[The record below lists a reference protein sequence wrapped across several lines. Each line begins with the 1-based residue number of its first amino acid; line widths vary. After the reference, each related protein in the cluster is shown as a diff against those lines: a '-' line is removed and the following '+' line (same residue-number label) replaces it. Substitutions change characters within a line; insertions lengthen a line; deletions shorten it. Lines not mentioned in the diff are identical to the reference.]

1 MTNYTYGD
9 GAPRG
14 SAGASVRWN
23 AIALVGRQGVI
34 LVVSV
39 ILAGVLGPTA
49 YGIVAQA
56 NVFMTLAT
64 LLLDQ
69 GLTASLVSQRS
80 ISARLAGAASSLN
93 ILLSGVLFLLI
104 VLFARPIS
112 DFLTTPELVQ
122 ILPVLG
128 AGLIFKAVAIVPR
141 MLLTRQLFFS
151 PIAAAEVYSALV
163 GGVAG
168 LVAAWQGAGY
178 WSIVIQLIVTD
189 FVAAIIFI
197 WSAKPPWP
205 NLAFRALRDSLG
217 FGVRVFF
224 GNLVAFGSRNVDN
237 LLIGKFAGSTQL
249 GFYSL
254 AYRVLLTPIQM
265 IGQTVT
271 RVLFPAIAAA
281 QGDRAA
287 ISGLLIKS
295 TRSIA
300 LASFPLMAFVAISAP
315 DTIQIFLGS
324 AWLPAVPV
332 LMILGITGARQAVTS
347 TNAPLLLGS
356 GRADLHLRFNLVAA
370 AVQIAGI
377 VAGLPWGIVGVAWG
391 YTIAGFVLT
400 PVIGYLQKLLA
411 GTTYRKQLGALFAP
425 LVCSILAASAYY
437 ALVFVEI
444 GEVVRLCIGLSAF
457 VVIYAVALRLLFP
470 RVWKAAIIDVTTLL
484 PNRPGRNRPRD
495 H

>member
-1 MTNYTYGD
+1 MTTYTYGD

-23 AIALVGRQGVI
+23 AIALIGRQGVI

-39 ILAGVLGPTA
+39 ILAGILGPTA

-80 ISARLAGAASSLN
+80 ITARLAGAASSLN
-93 ILLSGVLFLLI
+93 MLLSVVLFVLI
-104 VLFARPIS
+104 VIFAQPIA

-122 ILPVLG
+122 ILPVLA

-141 MLLTRQLFFS
+141 MLLTRQLLFS
-151 PIAAAEVYSALV
+151 PIAAAEVYSALA

-168 LVAAWQGAGY
+168 LIAAWFGAGY

-189 FVAAIIFI
+189 IVAAVIFI
-197 WSAKPPWP
+197 WTARPPWP
-205 NLAFRALRDSLG
+205 NLAFRTLRDSMG
-217 FGVRVFF
+217 FGIRVFF

-249 GFYSL
+249 GYYSL

-281 QGDRAA
+281 QGDRTVIA
-287 ISGLLIKS
+287 GLLLKS

-300 LASFPLMAFVAISAP
+300 LASFPLMAFVAVSAP
-315 DTIQIFLGS
+315 DTVLIFLGS
-324 AWLPAVPV
+324 AWMPAVPV
-332 LMILGITGARQAVTS
+332 LMILAVTGARQAVTS

-356 GRADLHLRFNLVAA
+356 GRADFHLRFNLVAA
-370 AVQIAGI
+370 VVQIGGI

-400 PVIGYLQKLLA
+400 PLIGFLQKKLA
-411 GTTYRKQLGALFAP
+411 GTTYRSQLGTLIAP
-425 LVCSILAASAYY
+425 LVCTVVAASAYY
-437 ALVFVEI
+437 ALTFVDLVPI
-444 GEVVRLCIGLSAF
+444 
-457 VVIYAVALRLLFP
+457 LRLILGALAFGIVYLVVLRVLFG
-470 RVWKAAIIDVTTLL
+470 RVWKSALVDVSSLL
-484 PNRPGRNRPRD
+484 PKRPYRGRPSKS
-495 H
+495 